1 MKTVFEK
8 SNKAVDLAVAIAI
21 AGQFNRNVVDYVD
34 VIDKDA
40 IRQMFRK
47 D

>member
-1 MKTVFEK
+1 MRTVFEK
-8 SNKAVDLAVAIAI
+8 SNDIDLMAVVAITDTFD
-21 AGQFNRNVVDYVD
+21 GNDVDSVD
-34 VIDKDA
+34 VTDQTE

>member
-1 MKTVFEK
+1 MRTVFEK
-8 SNKAVDLAVAIAI
+8 SNDVDLMAVVAVAET
-21 AGQFNRNVVDYVD
+21 FNRNVVDYID
-34 VIDKDA
+34 VTDKNA